1 MGISVKSLNEVRT
14 KEENTTI
21 TFIGRLKRH
30 KLPDHAIKA
39 FLTIKKEIPSAKMW
53 VIGDEYMLNELKN
66 LGNNNVTFFGHVSN
80 DVKYDLLSRSHLVL
94 VPSIREGWGLIVNE
108 SNAMGTAVVAYDV
121 NGLRDS
127 VIDGRNGLLI
137 KEKNPESLA
146 KAALRILTDNAKLT
160 RISINALEYSR
171 EFSWDK
177 TADYFSAKIDDI
189 L

>member
-1 MGISVKSLNEVRT
+1 
-14 KEENTTI
+14 
-21 TFIGRLKRH
+21 
-30 KLPDHAIKA
+30 
-39 FLTIKKEIPSAKMW
+39 
-53 VIGDEYMLNELKN
+53 
-66 LGNNNVTFFGHVSN
+66 
-80 DVKYDLLSRSHLVL
+80 
-94 VPSIREGWGLIVNE
+94 
-108 SNAMGTAVVAYDV
+108 MGTAVVAYDV

-177 TADYFSAKIDDI
+177 TADYFSEKIDDI